1 MFINQILELYPA
13 NMTKLLV
20 GGAFLTSATYLSY
33 KLYEHLQHENSFSN
47 DNENYLILK
56 RMNERFQ
63 SGHLQ
68 NTPFPT
74 YLEMSGR
81 HGTLTSKRSASLCES
96 IQKQLERDWNCFMY
110 QVSKLVLK

>member
-1 MFINQILELYPA
+1 
-13 NMTKLLV
+13 MTKLLV

-33 KLYEHLQHENSFSN
+33 KLYEQFHENSFIN

-56 RMNERFQ
+56 RMNDRYQ

-74 YLEMSGR
+74 YLEMSG
-81 HGTLTSKRSASLCES
+81 HGTSTSRRSASLCES

-110 QVSKLVLK
+110 QVSKFVLK